1 MQGGKEINAYKA
13 LSITSGALLEPKEN
27 LTIFITLGYDPVNS
41 FKLAI
46 QYFNQKQLLRS
57 RSTLVSLVIFCVM
70 ERQKVRFD

>member
-46 QYFNQKQLLRS
+46 QYFNQKQLL
-57 RSTLVSLVIFCVM
+57 
-70 ERQKVRFD
+70 